1 MCLAILMVVIGSI
14 CICILP
20 VAQFPEITP
29 PQVQVSARYPGA
41 SSQVVADII
50 TTPIEEQVNG
60 VENMM
65 YMSSNSTNNGASSLT
80 ISFEIGTNLD
90 MAAVDVQNR
99 VDQAMAVLPSIV
111 QRAGVSVKKQSTTML
126 AVVSLYSENNTYDS
140 VFMGNYADIHMYD
153 ELQRVPG
160 VGSISIFG
168 LKEYAMRIWLDPL
181 KMTSMGITTEEVAS
195 AINSQN
201 VQIVAGQV
209 GGLPLLNP
217 TTSTYQLSAKGR
229 LADVAEFEDI
239 IIRSQNGS
247 LVRIK
252 DIGTVELGAE
262 TYDSN
267 STLSGKPAACLGIY
281 QLPGAN
287 ALDVTAGVK
296 ETLKRLSANF
306 PDDLEYQMTFDTSE
320 FVRISL
326 FELVV
331 TLLEAVALVVLVI
344 IIFLQSWRAA
354 LIPVVAIPVSLI
366 GTFAIM
372 KAFGFSINTLTLLGL
387 VLAIGLV
394 VDDAIVVVENVERQ
408 LSKGDISRRKATAKA
423 MKEVTGPIIAT
434 SLVLLAV
441 FIPASFVPGISGQ
454 LYNQFSL
461 TIAFSVI
468 LSAINSLS
476 LSPALCG
483 VLLRVKQGEERF
495 VFFRWFNTMFDKMS
509 DWYENVV
516 KGLSKAWFVVI
527 LIFGGLVVFMV
538 VVTLR
543 MPTGFVP
550 EEDQGYFFIS
560 FEGPSGSSL
569 SETDA
574 AAQEL
579 TDIMLA
585 QEGIEDVVVI
595 TGVDLL
601 SGFTARTSS
610 GMAIPVLT
618 NWENRKTEEL
628 SVWGIMD
635 SLRKKFVQVTSV
647 QATVLNAPAIVGLGS
662 TSGFAFQIRDLNSQ
676 GAAALGKA
684 TSDFIERIDGLDEV
698 SFAMSTFSSETP
710 MFHLEID
717 RTKAK
722 VLGVNLSDLF
732 DVLQYNLA
740 SAYVNDFNK
749 YGKIYQ
755 VIIQAKGDSRRTA
768 QDIGNLEVMNVQGKA
783 IPLSELIEVEAVLG
797 NQNLPRYNMYTSAQV
812 IGMSGEGFSS
822 GESIKAIWNEV
833 KNLPQGFDFLWTD
846 IVYQQIAAIKAI
858 PLIFGLAILVVFLFL
873 AAQYESWTIP
883 FMILLTA
890 PLAILGA
897 VLALKVRSLDLDIY
911 GQIGLILLI
920 GLAAKNAILI
930 VEFAKKNRE
939 SGLGIIESAMNAAK
953 LRLRPILMT
962 AFAFILGVVPLVLA
976 SGAGANARHSIG
988 TTVFGGMIAAT
999 FLSLVFVPVFYVV
1012 IESIRE
1018 KLGFTDSDVNE
1029 ELR

>member
-516 KGLSKAWFVVI
+516 KGLSKAWFVVL
-527 LIFGGLVVFMV
+527 LIFGGL
-538 VVTLR
+538 
-543 MPTGFVP
+543 VP

>member
-1 MCLAILMVVIGSI
+1 MVVIGSI
-14 CICILP
+14 CIYILP

-29 PQVQVSARYPGA
+29 PQVQVTAGYPGA

-60 VENMM
+60 VEDMM

-80 ISFEIGTNLD
+80 ISFEIGTDLD

-126 AVVSLYSENNTYDS
+126 AVISLFSENGTYDS
-140 VFMGNYADIHMYD
+140 VFMGNYADIHLYD

-160 VGSISIFG
+160 VGSITIFG
-168 LKEYAMRIWLDPL
+168 LKEYAMRIWIDPL
-181 KMTSMGITTEEVAS
+181 KMSSMGITYEEVAS
-195 AINSQN
+195 AVNSQN

-209 GGLPLLNP
+209 GALPLINP

-229 LADVAEFEDI
+229 LTDVADFEEI
-239 IIRSQNGS
+239 IVRSQGDS

-262 TYDSN
+262 TYASN
-267 STLSGKPAACLGIY
+267 STLSGKPAASLGIY

-296 ETLKRLSANF
+296 ETMKRLSENF
-306 PDDLEYQMTFDTSE
+306 PDDLSYQMTFDTSE

-326 FELVV
+326 IELII

-344 IIFLQSWRAA
+344 FVFLQSWRAA
-354 LIPVVAIPVSLI
+354 LIPVIAIPVSLI
-366 GTFAIM
+366 GAFAIM
-372 KAFGFSINTLTLLGL
+372 RAFDFSINTLTLLGL

-408 LSKGDISRRKATAKA
+408 LSKGKVSRRKATAKA

-483 VLLRVKQGEERF
+483 VLLRVKTEEERF
-495 VFFRWFNTMFDKMS
+495 IFFRWFNTFFDKAS
-509 DWYENVV
+509 NWYAGFV
-516 KGLSKAWFVVI
+516 KGLSKAWFVV
-527 LIFGGLVVFMV
+527 LLVFGGLVVLMALI
-538 VVTLR
+538 TLR

-569 SETDA
+569 TETDA
-574 AAQEL
+574 AAEEL
-579 TDIMLA
+579 TNIMLS
-585 QEGIEDVVVI
+585 QDGIEDVVVI
-595 TGVDLL
+595 TGVDFL
-601 SGFTARTSS
+601 SGFTATTSA
-610 GMAIPVLT
+610 GMAIPILT
-618 NWENRKTEEL
+618 NWEDRKTDAL

-635 SLRKKFVQVTSV
+635 SLREKFAEVQSV
-647 QATVLNAPAIVGLGS
+647 KATVLNAPAIMGLGS
-662 TSGFAFQIRDLNSQ
+662 TGGFAFQIRDLNAQ
-676 GAAALGKA
+676 GPAALGKA
-684 TSDFIERIDGLDEV
+684 TNDFMERIDGLDEI
-698 SFAMSTFSSETP
+698 SFSMSPFSSENP
-710 MFHLEID
+710 MYHLEID
-717 RTKAK
+717 RVKAK
-722 VLGVNLSDLF
+722 ALGVNLSDLF

-740 SAYVNDFNK
+740 SVYVNDFNK
-749 YGKIYQ
+749 YGKVYQ
-755 VIIQAKGDSRRTA
+755 VIIQAKGERRRRA
-768 QDIGNLEVMNVQGKA
+768 EDIGTLEVMNVHGEA
-783 IPLSELIEVEAVLG
+783 IPLAELVEVEAVLG
-797 NQNLPRYNMYTSAQV
+797 SENLPHYNMYTSAQV
-812 IGMSGEGFSS
+812 IGMSADGYSS

-858 PLIFGLAILVVFLFL
+858 PIIFGLAILVVFLFL
-873 AAQYESWTIP
+873 AAQYESWTMP

-897 VLALKVRSLDLDIY
+897 VLALKIRSLDLDIY

-920 GLAAKNAILI
+920 GLASKNAILI

-939 SGLGIIESAMNAAK
+939 SGMGIVESAMDAAK

-962 AFAFILGVVPLVLA
+962 ALAFILGVVPLVIA
-976 SGAGANARHSIG
+976 SGAGANSRHSIG

-999 FLSLVFVPVFYVV
+999 FLSLVFVPIFYVV
-1012 IESIRE
+1012 IESLRE
-1018 KLGFTDSDVNE
+1018 KLGFKDTDFSED
-1029 ELR
+1029 L

>member
-1 MCLAILMVVIGSI
+1 MVVVGSI

-20 VAQFPEITP
+20 IAQFPEITP
-29 PQVQVSARYPGA
+29 PQVQVTAGYPGA

-65 YMSSNSTNNGASSLT
+65 YMSSNSTNNGSSSLT
-80 ISFEIGTNLD
+80 ISFEIGTDLD
-90 MAAVDVQNR
+90 IAAVDVQNR

-111 QRAGVSVKKQSTTML
+111 QRAGVSVTKQSTTML
-126 AVVSLYSENNTYDS
+126 AVVSLYSKNGTYDS
-140 VFMGNYADIHMYD
+140 VFMGNYADIHLHD

-160 VGSISIFG
+160 VGSITIFG

-181 KMTSMGITTEEVAS
+181 KMSSMGITNEEVAS
-195 AINSQN
+195 AIKSQN

-209 GGLPLLNP
+209 GALPLENP
-217 TTSTYQLSAKGR
+217 TTSTYQLTAKGR
-229 LADVAEFEDI
+229 LDEVEDFEDI
-239 IIRSQNGS
+239 IVRSQNGAI
-247 LVRIK
+247 VRLK
-252 DIGTVELGAE
+252 DIGTVELGAA

-267 STLSGKPAACLGIY
+267 STLSGKPAASLGIY

-287 ALDVTAGVK
+287 ALDVTAGIK
-296 ETLKRLSANF
+296 ETMKRLSEHF
-306 PDDLEYQMTFDTSE
+306 PDDLSYQMTFDTSE

-326 FELVV
+326 IELIV

-344 IIFLQSWRAA
+344 FIFLQSWRAA
-354 LIPVVAIPVSLI
+354 LIPIIAIPVSLI

-372 KAFGFSINTLTLLGL
+372 KVFGFSINTLTLLGL

-408 LSKGDISRRKATAKA
+408 LSKGGVTRRKATAIA

-476 LSPALCG
+476 LTPALCG
-483 VLLRVKQGEERF
+483 VLLRVKKGEDRF
-495 VFFRWFNTMFDKMS
+495 IFFRWFNSVFDRAS
-509 DWYENVV
+509 NWYASVV
-516 KGLSKAWFVVI
+516 KGLSKVWFIVLLV
-527 LIFGGLVVFMV
+527 FGGLIFIMV
-538 VVTLR
+538 NATLR

-550 EEDQGYFFIS
+550 EEDQGFFFIG
-560 FEGPSGSSL
+560 FEGPSGMSL
-569 SETDA
+569 SETDVA
-574 AAQEL
+574 AEEL
-579 TDIMLA
+579 TEIMLS
-585 QEGIEDVVVI
+585 QEGIEDVIVI
-595 TGVDLL
+595 TGVNFLG
-601 SGFTARTSS
+601 GFTAQTSA

-618 NWENRKTEEL
+618 NWKVRNTKEL

-635 SLRKKFVQVTSV
+635 SLREKFSMVTSV
-647 QATVLNAPAIVGLGS
+647 KATVLNAPAIMGLGS
-662 TSGFAFQIRDLNSQ
+662 TGGFAFQIRDLNSQ
-676 GAAALGKA
+676 GSVALGKV
-684 TSDFIERIDGLDEV
+684 TTDFIERIDELDAI
-698 SFAMSTFSSETP
+698 SFAMSTFSSDNP
-710 MFHLEID
+710 MYHLDID

-722 VLGVNLSDLF
+722 ALGVTLSDLF

-740 SAYVNDFNK
+740 SVYVNDFNK
-749 YGKIYQ
+749 YGKVYQ
-755 VIIQAKGDSRRTA
+755 VIIQAKGDSRRTV
-768 QDIGNLEVMNVQGKA
+768 QDIGTLEVMNMQGDA
-783 IPLSELIEVEAVLG
+783 IPLSELVEVEAILG
-797 NQNLPRYNMYTSAQV
+797 SENLPHYNMYTSAQV
-812 IGMSGEGFSS
+812 FGMSADGYSS

-846 IVYQQIAAIKAI
+846 IVYQQIAAMKAI
-858 PLIFGLAILVVFLFL
+858 PIIFGLAILVVFLFL
-873 AAQYESWTIP
+873 AAQYESWTMP
-883 FMILLTA
+883 FMILLTV

-897 VLALKVRSLDLDIY
+897 VLALKVRGLDLDIY
-911 GQIGLILLI
+911 GQIGMILLI
-920 GLAAKNAILI
+920 GLASKNAILI

-939 SGLGIIESAMNAAK
+939 SGMGIVESAMNAAK

-962 AFAFILGVVPLVLA
+962 AFAFILGVVPLVIA
-976 SGAGANARHSIG
+976 TGAGANSRHSIG

-999 FLSLVFVPVFYVV
+999 FLSLVFVPIFYIV
-1012 IESIRE
+1012 IEGLRE
-1018 KLGFTDSDVNE
+1018 KLGFTDSDIHE
-1029 ELR
+1029 EL